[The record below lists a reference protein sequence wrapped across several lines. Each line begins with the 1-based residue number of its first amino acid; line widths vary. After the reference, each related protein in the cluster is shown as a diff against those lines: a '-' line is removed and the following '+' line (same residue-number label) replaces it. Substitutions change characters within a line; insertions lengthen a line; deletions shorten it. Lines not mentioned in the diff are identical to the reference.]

1 MIKKYSK
8 AKLKKF
14 RETIIKR
21 MEEISHEMDDIK
33 VGILDK
39 GNPKAGLSQDSVFSV
54 HMADAGSDSFE
65 KEKSF
70 MFMSRES
77 DYYNNLSLALE
88 RIDQE
93 DFGVCKICDGLI
105 PEERLLEVL
114 NATKCVDCKTK
125 DKLNLK

>member
-14 RETIIKR
+14 RTTILKR

-77 DYYNNLSLALE
+77 NYYNNLSHALE

-93 DFGVCKICDGLI
+93 DFGVCKICGGLI

>member
-1 MIKKYSK
+1 VIKKYSK

-14 RETIIKR
+14 RETILKR

>member
-8 AKLKKF
+8 TKLKKF
-14 RETIIKR
+14 RETIVKR
-21 MEEISHEMDDIK
+21 MEEISQDMDDIK
-33 VGILDK
+33 ESIMDK

-77 DYYNNLSLALE
+77 DYYKNLSHALE

>member
-1 MIKKYSK
+1 VIKKYSK

-21 MEEISHEMDDIK
+21 MEEISHEMDEIK

>member
-8 AKLKKF
+8 TKLKKF

-21 MEEISHEMDDIK
+21 MEEISQDMDDIK
-33 VGILDK
+33 ESIMDK
-39 GNPKAGLSQDSVFSV
+39 GNPKAGLSQDSVFSL

-77 DYYNNLSLALE
+77 DYYKNLSHALE

>member
-14 RETIIKR
+14 RTTILKR

-39 GNPKAGLSQDSVFSV
+39 GNPKAGLSQDSVLSV

-77 DYYNNLSLALE
+77 DYYNNLSHALE

-93 DFGVCKICDGLI
+93 DFGVCKICGGLI

>member
-8 AKLKKF
+8 TKLKKF
-14 RETIIKR
+14 RETIVKR
-21 MEEISHEMDDIK
+21 MEEISQDMDDIK
-33 VGILDK
+33 ESIMDK
-39 GNPKAGLSQDSVFSV
+39 GNPKAGLSQDSVFSL

-77 DYYNNLSLALE
+77 DYYKNLSHALE

-93 DFGVCKICDGLI
+93 DFGVCKICGGLI

-114 NATKCVDCKTK
+114 NATKCVDCKTNA
-125 DKLNLK
+125 KLNLK

>member
-14 RETIIKR
+14 RETILKR

-77 DYYNNLSLALE
+77 DYYKNLSHALE

>member
-1 MIKKYSK
+1 VIKKYSK
-8 AKLKKF
+8 AKLNKF

-21 MEEISHEMDDIK
+21 MEEISHEMDEIK

-77 DYYNNLSLALE
+77 DYYNNLSHALE

-93 DFGVCKICDGLI
+93 DFGVCKICGGLI

>member
-14 RETIIKR
+14 RETILKR

-77 DYYNNLSLALE
+77 DYYNNLSHALE

-93 DFGVCKICDGLI
+93 DFGVCKICGGLI

-114 NATKCVDCKTK
+114 NTTKCVDCKTK

>member
-8 AKLKKF
+8 AKLNKF

-93 DFGVCKICDGLI
+93 DFGVCKICGGLI

>member
-8 AKLKKF
+8 TKLKKF
-14 RETIIKR
+14 RETIVKR
-21 MEEISHEMDDIK
+21 MEEISQDMDDIK
-33 VGILDK
+33 ESIMDK
-39 GNPKAGLSQDSVFSV
+39 GNPKAGLSQDSVFSL

-77 DYYNNLSLALE
+77 DYYKNLSHALE

-93 DFGVCKICDGLI
+93 DFGVCKICGGLI

>member
-8 AKLKKF
+8 TKLKIF
-14 RETIIKR
+14 RETIVKR
-21 MEEISHEMDDIK
+21 MEEISQDMDDIK
-33 VGILDK
+33 ESIMDK
-39 GNPKAGLSQDSVFSV
+39 GNPKAGLSQDSVFSL

-77 DYYNNLSLALE
+77 DYYKNLSHALE

-93 DFGVCKICDGLI
+93 DFGVCKICGGLI

-114 NATKCVDCKTK
+114 NATKCVDCKTNA
-125 DKLNLK
+125 KLNLK

>member
-14 RETIIKR
+14 RETILKR

-77 DYYNNLSLALE
+77 DYYNNLSHALE

-93 DFGVCKICDGLI
+93 DFGVCKICGGLI

>member
-1 MIKKYSK
+1 VIKKYSK

-14 RETIIKR
+14 RETILKR

-77 DYYNNLSLALE
+77 DYYNNLSHALE

-93 DFGVCKICDGLI
+93 DFGVCKICGGLI

>member
-8 AKLKKF
+8 TKLKIF
-14 RETIIKR
+14 RETIVKR
-21 MEEISHEMDDIK
+21 MEEISQDMDDIK
-33 VGILDK
+33 ESIMDK

-77 DYYNNLSLALE
+77 DYYKNLSHALE

>member
-21 MEEISHEMDDIK
+21 MEEISHEMDEIK

-77 DYYNNLSLALE
+77 DYYNNLSHALE

>member
-8 AKLKKF
+8 AKLNKF

-21 MEEISHEMDDIK
+21 MEEISHEMDEIK

>member
-8 AKLKKF
+8 TKLKIF
-14 RETIIKR
+14 RETIVKR
-21 MEEISHEMDDIK
+21 MEEISQDMDDIK
-33 VGILDK
+33 ESIMDK
-39 GNPKAGLSQDSVFSV
+39 GNPKAGLSQDSVFSL

-77 DYYNNLSLALE
+77 DYYKNLSHALE

-93 DFGVCKICDGLI
+93 DFGVCKICGGLI

-125 DKLNLK
+125 GKLNLK

>member
-14 RETIIKR
+14 RATILKR

-77 DYYNNLSLALE
+77 DYYNNLSHALE

>member
-14 RETIIKR
+14 RETIIIR

>member
-77 DYYNNLSLALE
+77 DYYNNLSHALE

-93 DFGVCKICDGLI
+93 DFGVCKICGGLI

-125 DKLNLK
+125 GKLNLK

>member
-1 MIKKYSK
+1 VIKKYSK

-14 RETIIKR
+14 RETILKR

-77 DYYNNLSLALE
+77 NYYNNLSHALE

-93 DFGVCKICDGLI
+93 DFGVCKICGGLI

>member
-8 AKLKKF
+8 AKLNKF

-21 MEEISHEMDDIK
+21 MEEISHEMDEIK
-33 VGILDK
+33 IGILDK

>member
-8 AKLKKF
+8 TKLKIF
-14 RETIIKR
+14 RETIVKR
-21 MEEISHEMDDIK
+21 MEEISQDMDDIK
-33 VGILDK
+33 ESIMDK
-39 GNPKAGLSQDSVFSV
+39 GNPKAGLSQDSIFSL

-77 DYYNNLSLALE
+77 DYYKNLSHALE

-93 DFGVCKICDGLI
+93 DFGVCKICGGLI

>member
-8 AKLKKF
+8 TKLKKF
-14 RETIIKR
+14 RETIVKR
-21 MEEISHEMDDIK
+21 MEEISQDMDDIK
-33 VGILDK
+33 ESIMDK
-39 GNPKAGLSQDSVFSV
+39 GNPKAGLSQDSVFSL

-77 DYYNNLSLALE
+77 DYYKNLSHALE

-114 NATKCVDCKTK
+114 NTTKCVDCKTN

>member
-1 MIKKYSK
+1 MVNKYSK
-8 AKLKKF
+8 TKLKKF
-14 RETIIKR
+14 RETIVKR
-21 MEEISHEMDDIK
+21 MEEISQDMDDIK
-33 VGILDK
+33 ESIMDK
-39 GNPKAGLSQDSVFSV
+39 GNPKAGLSQDSVFSL

-77 DYYNNLSLALE
+77 DYYKNLSHALE

-93 DFGVCKICDGLI
+93 DFGVCKICGRLI

>member
-1 MIKKYSK
+1 VIKKYSK
-8 AKLKKF
+8 TKLKKF
-14 RETIIKR
+14 RETIVKR
-21 MEEISHEMDDIK
+21 MEEISQDMDDIK
-33 VGILDK
+33 ESIMDK
-39 GNPKAGLSQDSVFSV
+39 GNPKAGLSQDSVFSL

-77 DYYNNLSLALE
+77 DYYKNLSHALE

-114 NATKCVDCKTK
+114 NATKCVDCKTN

>member
-8 AKLKKF
+8 AKLNKF

-21 MEEISHEMDDIK
+21 MEEISHEMDEIK

-77 DYYNNLSLALE
+77 DYYNNLSHALE

-93 DFGVCKICDGLI
+93 DFGVCKICGGLI

>member
-8 AKLKKF
+8 AKLNKF

-77 DYYNNLSLALE
+77 DYYNNLSHALE

-93 DFGVCKICDGLI
+93 DFGVCKICGGLI

-125 DKLNLK
+125 GKLNLK

>member
-14 RETIIKR
+14 RETILKR

-39 GNPKAGLSQDSVFSV
+39 GNPKASLSQDSVFSV

-77 DYYNNLSLALE
+77 DYYNNLSHALE

-93 DFGVCKICDGLI
+93 DFGVCKICGGLI

>member
-21 MEEISHEMDDIK
+21 MEEISHEMDEIK

-77 DYYNNLSLALE
+77 DYYNNLSHALE

-93 DFGVCKICDGLI
+93 DFGVCKICGGLI

>member
-8 AKLKKF
+8 AKLNKF

-21 MEEISHEMDDIK
+21 MEEISHEMDEIK

-70 MFMSRES
+70 MFMSRER
-77 DYYNNLSLALE
+77 DYYKNLSMALE